1 VTARV
6 VDDLELI
13 EVQIADRVTG
23 VRRLRRVDRL
33 LQAILELAAIEQARQ
48 RHRGWPRMTAAA
60 SVREPP

>member
-48 RHRGWPRMTAAA
+48 RIVAGL
-60 SVREPP
+60 E